1 MLDTGNSGIGPT
13 GGLKFESRLYP
24 STSDKRNPLA
34 ICIGSGSQ
42 RRLLQLQTV
51 REIHACFWDTLVEAP
66 RDSGKTTL
74 LSQPGK
80 HYNFNERQGQK
91 IEFPLAGVNPKYL
104 QAHVYNEHSSKE

>member
-80 HYNFNERQGQK
+80 HFLEISDSIPQFMVFVMQ
-91 IEFPLAGVNPKYL
+91 LAVL
-104 QAHVYNEHSSKE
+104 AT